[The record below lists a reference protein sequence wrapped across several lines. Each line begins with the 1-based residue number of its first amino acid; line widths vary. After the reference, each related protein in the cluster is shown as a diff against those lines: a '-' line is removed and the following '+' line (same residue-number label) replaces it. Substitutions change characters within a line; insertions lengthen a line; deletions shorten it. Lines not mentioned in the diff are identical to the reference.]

1 MSKEENL
8 DFLSWLLQIP
18 NVDYQKYDEIVS
30 IGFIVLEMFQSHDN
44 LSLE

>member
-18 NVDYQKYDEIVS
+18 NVDYQKYDEIIS
-30 IGFIVLEMFQSHDN
+30 IDFIVFEMLQSHDN
-44 LSLE
+44 LSLK